1 MGTMQDYFALQLT
14 VAAHYARIA
23 RVPMD
28 VAIARCTNLRRRFRL
43 AEPDDASH
51 WAAFLAEVRA
61 SRGGEQELLLLC
73 MRRFE
78 AGRAKPPSTG
88 FGPFSFDPP
97 GPDGALRL
105 HFMSQ
110 EPPAAS
116 PLASAGIDDR
126 LDELR
131 TLFEA
136 VRRRH
141 RDAASVRGYSWLY
154 HLPAYLR
161 LFPPAYRR
169 SVRVPAVAPHLT
181 GSSVWGQVL
190 DWRQRV
196 KPAVHE
202 AVLSRLP
209 TIEVDA
215 PWRIFPLQPLTAEC
229 SISEFDAWLQ
239 RAR

>member
-1 MGTMQDYFALQLT
+1 MQDYFALQLT
-14 VAAHYARIA
+14 VSAHYARIA
-23 RVPMD
+23 GVPMD

-43 AEPDDASH
+43 TEPDGEPQ
-51 WAAFLAEVRA
+51 WAEFLAEVGA
-61 SRGGEQELLLLC
+61 SRGSEQELLLLC
-73 MRRFE
+73 MRRFD
-78 AGRAKPPSTG
+78 AGRAQPASTG
-88 FGPFSFDPP
+88 FGPFSFDAP

-105 HFMSQ
+105 HFMPQ
-110 EPPAAS
+110 EPHAES
-116 PLASAGIDDR
+116 PLASAGIGDR

-131 TLFEA
+131 ALFEA

-169 SVRVPAVAPHLT
+169 SVRAPTVAPHLT

-196 KPAVHE
+196 KPAMRE

-209 TIEVDA
+209 AMEVAA
-215 PWRIFPLQPLTAEC
+215 PWRIFPLQPLAAEC
-229 SISEFDAWLQ
+229 AIAEFDAWLQ
-239 RAR
+239 RPR